1 MNNQFLIIK
10 KVGTILEIFYECIDD
25 VVIEI
30 STVIKND
37 SFQKVDLV
45 SANDFLNYFSEK
57 NLHESIDLEEFIK
70 EYMDEDDSE
79 EKNLSAFQIKH
90 WVSNRSFGEL
100 IDMYENKEILVPDM
114 QRKFVWDSIK
124 SSRLIESIILGLP
137 IPPLFLLE
145 ISDNQYE
152 LIDGV
157 QRLTTLSN
165 FVNGRQWNYEAQT
178 HSKIIPSKLS
188 KKVAKEIRGESFK
201 TLDEEYQKKIKR
213 STIPLIEFK
222 QLDPDNF
229 NSKYLIFERINTGS
243 IKLTPMQIRKSLSYG
258 NFIESLYSEIEKLE
272 ILSKIF
278 SPTNIK
284 KDVHVEAVLRVK
296 CFYDYYYGNDDS
308 ILKEKGIKNILNNYC
323 ELKKNLVLDKAFTG
337 ALSDALSITFNAFGK
352 DSFCK
357 RVEINEEISS
367 NIEKNFIFVGNMN
380 ISIFEAMISSVVSK
394 LLHNKKINTEK
405 LLSNYKYRM
414 IRVSNKGKETG
425 INPFSISTGSKESID
440 ARLKIINDIVEDS
453 IDDI

>member
-1 MNNQFLIIK
+1 MI
-10 KVGTILEIFYECIDD
+10 IFYEKIDD
-25 VVIEI
+25 IVTDI
-30 STVIKND
+30 STVKKSD
-37 SFQKVDLV
+37 LFQEVSV
-45 SANDFLNYFSEK
+45 ESANDFLSLFSQFT
-57 NLHESIDLEEFIK
+57 LHENIDLEEFIK
-70 EYMDEDDSE
+70 ENIDEDDSE

-100 IDMYENKEILVPDM
+100 IDMYENGEIVVPDM

-165 FVNGRQWNYEAQT
+165 FVNGRQWNYDKQS

-188 KKVAKEIRGESFK
+188 KKVAVEIGGHSFN
-201 TLDEEYQKKIKR
+201 TLHEDYQKKIRR

-222 QLDPDNF
+222 QLDPNNF

-258 NFIESLYSEIEKLE
+258 PFIESLYLETEQIE

-278 SPTNIK
+278 SPTNFK
-284 KDVHVEAVLRVK
+284 KDVHVEAILRIV
-296 CFYDYYYGNDDS
+296 CFYEYYYSKNTE
-308 ILKEKGIKNILNNYC
+308 ILEVTGIKNILNNYC
-323 ELKKNLVLDKAFTG
+323 ELRKNISVDKKFMEEINQ
-337 ALSDALSITFNAFGK
+337 ALTISFSLFGK
-352 DSFCK
+352 DLFCK
-357 RVEINEEISS
+357 RVELNTEDEP
-367 NIEKNFIFVGNMN
+367 KFIFVGNMN
-380 ISIFEAMISSVVSK
+380 ISIFEAMISAIVFK
-394 LLHNKKINTEK
+394 IKNKQKINTDKLMTNYVNKMAEISTEGREK
-405 LLSNYKYRM
+405 
-414 IRVSNKGKETG
+414 G
-425 INPFSISTGSKESID
+425 INPFSISTGTKESINSRFD
-440 ARLKIINDIVEDS
+440 IFNRIVEES
-453 IDDI
+453 IDDL